1 MFILNNMII
10 YFVFFLIL
18 SIAPVI
24 WLNIVFKKND
34 EILVNMPFTGLEFG
48 KIILNEMGLNEV
60 KIEKSLTV
68 DHYDLNEK
76 KVKVSE
82 DRLSKKSLTAI
93 SIVCHEIGHAIQHHE
108 KYKPLEQRTSLVK
121 NTAWISQLGSGLL
134 MVGIPTILA
143 TGSYPLIKICLLLV
157 LLSLLIGVVV
167 HLITLEV
174 ELDASFN
181 KALPIIKDKVPSEY
195 HDACRSILR
204 AAAFTY
210 VIGVV
215 RNFVSLRFI
224 WLLLSRIR

>member
-1 MFILNNMII
+1 MFVYIIIL
-10 YFVFFLIL
+10 FVL
-18 SIAPVI
+18 SLSPMA
-24 WLNIVFKKND
+24 WLNYVFKKND
-34 EILVNMPFTGLEFG
+34 AILINMPFTGLEFG
-48 KIILNEMGLNEV
+48 ETILNEIGLNDV

-68 DHYDLNEK
+68 DHYDLSEK
-76 KVKVSE
+76 KVKVTE

-93 SIVCHEIGHAIQHHE
+93 SIVCHEIGHAIQHKQ
-108 KYKPLEQRTSLVK
+108 KYKPLEQRTTLVK

-143 TGSYPLIKICLLLV
+143 TGSYNLIKVCLLLV
-157 LLSLLIGVVV
+157 LLSLLIGVIV

-174 ELDASFN
+174 EIDASFN

-195 HDACRSILR
+195 HDACESILK

-215 RNFVSLRFI
+215 RNFISLRFI